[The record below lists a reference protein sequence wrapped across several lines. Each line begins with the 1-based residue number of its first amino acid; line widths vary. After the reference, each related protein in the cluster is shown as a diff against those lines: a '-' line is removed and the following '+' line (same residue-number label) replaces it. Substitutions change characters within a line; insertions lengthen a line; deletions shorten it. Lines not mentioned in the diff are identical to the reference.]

1 METNRMETNR
11 IKYNNYDPDY
21 YFIENLHLLFNAPNL
36 LKKNND
42 GHPFSDAMTHKGWKG
57 DLEKKEIE
65 SILERLKVLFHTY
78 SNTMEGGGMNLTKL
92 KRKIRERI
100 RRIQPR
106 D

>member
-1 METNRMETNR
+1 MEPTR
-11 IKYNNYDPDY
+11 KYNNYPSDY
-21 YFIENLHLLFNAPNL
+21 YFIDNLHLLFNAPNL
-36 LKKNND
+36 LKKKED

-106 D
+106 H

>member
-1 METNRMETNR
+1 MEPNRNHPNR
-11 IKYNNYDPDY
+11 YHPDY

-36 LKKNND
+36 LKKNYD
-42 GHPFSDAMTHKGWKG
+42 GHPFSDAMTYKGWKG

-65 SILERLKVLFHTY
+65 TILERLKVLFHTY

-106 D
+106 DH